1 MSSTSNLIIVMVG
14 AHGSGKSTLGRRL
27 AQALSI
33 PFEPELGELMR
44 RKALQRSPQAHAA
57 CSQPAFDECLFQAE
71 LERDHH
77 LRLSSNACVVET
89 WHPGNL
95 AYAEKRSPH
104 IVAQFLPTVRETC
117 MQLQGRVWVQPLS
130 ISRETLR
137 QRQHEPGPAEEAEG
151 EAFTQFL
158 LEVGES
164 APRWAISLGLEV
176 LPTLCTD
183 QLDPDACVE
192 RILERLAPLLTVKA
206 TP

>member
-1 MSSTSNLIIVMVG
+1 MSSTSNLIIVLVG

-27 AQALSI
+27 AQSLSI

-44 RKALQRSPQAHAA
+44 REALQQSAQAHAA
-57 CSQPAFDECLFQAE
+57 CPQPAFDERLFQAE
-71 LERDHH
+71 LERDH
-77 LRLSSNACVVET
+77 LRPPSHACVVET

-176 LPTLCTD
+176 LPTLRTD
-183 QLDPDACVE
+183 QLDPEACVE
-192 RILERLAPLLTVKA
+192 RILERLAPLLSVKA